1 MSWGHSLVEPA
12 SEGTAEREQ
21 RSYSIEGLSAREGLV
36 LKSMI
41 RLLSHRTECVWTYR
55 ADSSELKVVS
65 NQPGVASAA
74 ASWAQQVLTLGAIDL
89 KQPAYLRLPLHANEL
104 EAELNRLARLI
115 KPANI
120 SLAAATGK
128 APDLMAPT
136 ATELHT
142 QAMRLLRWP
151 PATLLSKP
159 GHIRMATLMLGSHM
173 TVLTLQRHSGARLED
188 CASFFA
194 DLNKAGLLEP
204 SAKLAAFT
212 APTAA
217 LLAQPHDSR
226 QQPKIVQPGL
236 LARIRLRLAGVQ
248 KSGLPFSTR

>member
-1 MSWGHSLVEPA
+1 MSWAHSLVEPA
-12 SEGTAEREQ
+12 SEGAAEREQ

-89 KQPAYLRLPLHANEL
+89 KQSAYLRLPLHANEL
-104 EAELNRLARLI
+104 EAELNRMARLI
-115 KPANI
+115 KPATI
-120 SLAAATGK
+120 SLAAATGE
-128 APDLMAPT
+128 APDLLAPT
-136 ATELHT
+136 AELHT
-142 QAMRLLRWP
+142 QVMRLLRWP

-188 CASFFA
+188 CVSFFA
-194 DLNKAGLLEP
+194 DLNKAGLLES
-204 SAKLAAFT
+204 SAKLAAST
-212 APTAA
+212 APSAA
-217 LLAQPHDSR
+217 LLAQPRDSKP
-226 QQPKIVQPGL
+226 QPKIVQPGL

-248 KSGLPFSTR
+248 KSGLPFSTK